1 MTIVLVIMYCVIVVW
16 LRYPKKSVEFKVS
29 LKLVETPPTVELVE
43 IPIVQLQYIPK
54 LVETPIVKLQYIPKV
69 ELVEIPIVQ
78 LQYVPKLVETPIVQ
92 LQYVPK
98 VEIPTKPK
106 TVLEMRKII
115 RDMGIK
121 GSARLNK
128 AQCLE
133 ILGGAR

>member
-78 LQYVPKLVETPIVQ
+78 LQYVPK
-92 LQYVPK
+92 